1 MININ
6 KFYLFILSIT
16 LIISQASSSQDSL
29 MPHASS
35 SKDSLM
41 SQDSSSKSLTF
52 PISATNSSNKVDSH
66 LTSDTL
72 IPQNLETNYTNDK
85 GWYFFSDSESDF
97 KTDFASTQNNVSTP
111 SKAID
116 QANTNNDLESLA
128 NARTGSRIL
137 TNISPHTIFSYSP
150 HLILKVHSITDTNP
164 SNPQVT
170 FKSHNFTSWEE
181 ARQQL
186 QTPLLL
192 EESSSSFNPQTNL
205 SLNKYI
211 NILKKVGSFALIANT
226 EFSIASASW
235 NILKGDNIFYNI
247 IFLTSDFIYCTIPFL
262 HGNTQ
267 TLRIL
272 KTMASPLVC
281 QLISSLFI
289 SAGLLYLFIKYKD
302 ISPDI
307 FLCINIFS
315 NTLTGFTL
323 TLWAAC
329 LPLMSD

>member
-1 MININ
+1 MLNIN

-16 LIISQASSSQDSL
+16 LIISQASSS
-29 MPHASS
+29 
-35 SKDSLM
+35 KDSLM
-41 SQDSSSKSLTF
+41 SQNSSFKSLTF

-66 LTSDTL
+66 LTSNTP
-72 IPQNLETNYTNDK
+72 IPQAFETKVSSNK
-85 GWYFFSDSESDF
+85 EGYFLSDSESDF
-97 KTDFASTQNNVSTP
+97 ASTPNNVSTP
-111 SKAID
+111 YEAID
-116 QANTNNDLESLA
+116 QASTNNDLESLA

-192 EESSSSFNPQTNL
+192 EESSSSFNPRTNL

-226 EFSIASASW
+226 EFSVASASW
-235 NILKGDNIFYNI
+235 SI
-247 IFLTSDFIYCTIPFL
+247 ISGKHYTLEYALCLVLEFVCCIPPL
-262 HGNTQ
+262 LYPGQ
-267 TLRIL
+267 ALETLRGI
-272 KTMASPLVC
+272 KVSPSVVLG
-281 QLISSLFI
+281 QLISSFLT
-289 SAGLLYLFIKYKD
+289 SAGLLYLFAKCND
-302 ISPDI
+302 TSPKTC
-307 FLCINIFS
+307 FLFNIFS
-315 NTLTGFTL
+315 NTLTCCVLSVGGGL
-323 TLWAAC
+323 LII
-329 LPLMSD
+329 PRQ

>member
-1 MININ
+1 MLNIN

-16 LIISQASSSQDSL
+16 LIISQASSS
-29 MPHASS
+29 
-35 SKDSLM
+35 KDSLM
-41 SQDSSSKSLTF
+41 SQNSSFKSLTF

-66 LTSDTL
+66 LMSNTP
-72 IPQNLETNYTNDK
+72 IPQAFETKVSSKKED
-85 GWYFFSDSESDF
+85 YFLSDSESDF
-97 KTDFASTQNNVSTP
+97 ASTPNNVSTP
-111 SKAID
+111 YEAID
-116 QANTNNDLESLA
+116 QASTNNDLESLA

-205 SLNKYI
+205 SSNKYI
-211 NILKKVGSFALIANT
+211 NVLKKVGLFALITNT
-226 EFSIASASW
+226 EFSVASASW
-235 NILKGDNIFYNI
+235 SILKANNIFYNI
-247 IFLTSDFIYCTIPFL
+247 IFLTSDFIYCIIPFL

-323 TLWAAC
+323 TLLAAC